1 MAKQTSHELKNKV
14 VYQVFTRQHSKTSD
28 FKGIIEDLDRIKS
41 LGVDIVYLL
50 PFHPIGK
57 KDRKGSIGSPYSIY
71 DYYAIDPLHG
81 TLEDFKAL
89 VKEIHQRDMK
99 IMIDIVFN
107 HTSRD
112 SILTQKHPEWFYK
125 KPDGSFANR
134 VGDWSDITD
143 FDFLSHRA
151 IWDYLIDVLKYW
163 AQFVD
168 GFRCDVAPL
177 LPLDFWKEARFK
189 VDQVNPNMI
198 WLTESVHLG
207 FIKYI
212 RDMGYDAFS
221 DSQMYEVFDVTYD
234 YDIFDFMDDYLKGRD
249 TLKRYLFE
257 LWRQEATYPKNFV
270 KLRSFE
276 NHDQD
281 RIAHKV
287 DNKTKL
293 IQMTA
298 LQFFLKGMPMIY
310 AGQEHQVSKRPDL
323 FEIDLVPWNKDESIE
338 DLITKLASIKKLD
351 IMSQGTY
358 HFVNTDS
365 IAHLE
370 YHLGNEKL
378 IGIFNLD
385 NLSSIK
391 VDLADG
397 KYLNILTNKLHEV
410 KNGSLPLGNEP
421 IIFHFK

>member
-1 MAKQTSHELKNKV
+1 MAKQTSHKLKNKV
-14 VYQVFTRQHSKTSD
+14 VYQIFTRQHSKTSD
-28 FKGIIEDLDRIKS
+28 FKGIIEDLDRIKL

-50 PFHPIGK
+50 PFHPIGE
-57 KDRKGSIGSPYSIY
+57 KDRKGSIGSPYAIY

-177 LPLDFWKEARFK
+177 LPLDFWKEARVK
-189 VDQVNPNMI
+189 VEQVNPNMI

-221 DSQMYEVFDVTYD
+221 DSQMYEVFDIAYD
-234 YDIFDFMDDYLKGRD
+234 YDVFDFMDDYLNGKD

-287 DNKTKL
+287 SNKAKL

-310 AGQEHQVSKRPDL
+310 AGQEHQVTKRPDL
-323 FEIDLVPWNKDESIE
+323 FEMDLVPWNKDESIE
-338 DLITKLASIKKLD
+338 DLITKLSSIKKLD
-351 IMSQGTY
+351 IMSKGTY

-378 IGIFNLD
+378 IGIFNLE

-391 VDLADG
+391 VDLTDG

-410 KNGSLPLGNEP
+410 KNGSLPLRNEP
-421 IIFHFK
+421 IIFHLK

>member
-1 MAKQTSHELKNKV
+1 MAKNTPITLRNKLI
-14 VYQVFTRQHSKTSD
+14 YQIFTRQHSKTSD
-28 FKGIIEDLDRIKS
+28 FQGVIDDLDRIQS

-57 KDRKGSIGSPYSIY
+57 KDRKGSVGSPYAIY

-81 TLEDFKAL
+81 TLDDFKRL
-89 VKEIHQRDMK
+89 VDEVHKRDMK
-99 IMIDIVFN
+99 LMIDIVFN

-112 SILTQKHPEWFYK
+112 SLLTQQKPHWFYK
-125 KPDGSFANR
+125 KADGSFANR

-143 FDFLSHRA
+143 LDLVNHPE

-177 LPLDFWKEARFK
+177 LPLDFWKKARQA
-189 VDQVNPNMI
+189 VDVVNPNMI

-212 RDMGYDAFS
+212 RDMGYDAS
-221 DSQMYEVFDVTYD
+221 TDSQMYEVFDIAYD
-234 YDIFDFMDDYLKGRD
+234 YDIYDFMDDYLSGKD
-249 TLKRYLFE
+249 TLKRYMYE

-270 KLRSFE
+270 KLRAFE

-281 RIAHKV
+281 RIASKV
-287 DNKTKL
+287 RDQDHL

-298 LQFFLKGMPMIY
+298 LQFFLKGTPMIY
-310 AGQEHQVSKRPDL
+310 AGQEHQVDKRPDL
-323 FEIDLVPWNKDESIE
+323 FEMDLVPWNPDRSIE
-338 DLITKLASIKKLD
+338 PLIKTLAEIKKMP
-351 IMSQGTY
+351 IMAKGTY
-358 HFVNTDS
+358 HFIQSDD

-370 YHLGNEKL
+370 YHMDDEKL
-378 IGIFNLD
+378 IGIFNLE
-385 NLSSIK
+385 NKNEIHI
-391 VDLADG
+391 DLPDG
-397 KYLNILTNKLHEV
+397 KYLNLLNNSLYTIKNKTLQLD
-410 KNGSLPLGNEP
+410 NTPL
-421 IIFHFK
+421 IFHLK

>member
-28 FKGIIEDLDRIKS
+28 FKGIIEDLDRIKL

-50 PFHPIGK
+50 PFHPIGE
-57 KDRKGSIGSPYSIY
+57 KDRKGSIGSPYAIY

-177 LPLDFWKEARFK
+177 LPLDFWKEARVK
-189 VDQVNPNMI
+189 VEQVNPNMI

-221 DSQMYEVFDVTYD
+221 DSQMYEVFDVAYD
-234 YDIFDFMDDYLKGRD
+234 YDVFDFMDDYLNGKD

-287 DNKTKL
+287 GNKAKL

-310 AGQEHQVSKRPDL
+310 AGQEHQVTKRPDL
-323 FEIDLVPWNKDESIE
+323 FEMDLVPWNKDESIE
-338 DLITKLASIKKLD
+338 DLITKLSSIKKLD
-351 IMSQGTY
+351 IMSKGTY

-378 IGIFNLD
+378 IGIFNLE

-391 VDLADG
+391 VDLTDG

-410 KNGSLPLGNEP
+410 KNGSLPLRNEP
-421 IIFHFK
+421 IIFHLK